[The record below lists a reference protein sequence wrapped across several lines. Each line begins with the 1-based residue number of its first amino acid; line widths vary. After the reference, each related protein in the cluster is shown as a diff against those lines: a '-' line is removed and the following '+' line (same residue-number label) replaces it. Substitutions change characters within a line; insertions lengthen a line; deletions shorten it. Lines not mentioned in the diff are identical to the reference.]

1 MTCRSLVLLAVL
13 VATAFAEERI
23 VFSRVFPGATPAS
36 FEVAIDTQGAV
47 TYTEPDEEAIE
58 FLVTKAE
65 AEQRFEQAKAL
76 EYFTKDLA
84 TKRKNI
90 ASTGK
95 KILRYEADGKIKGE
109 AKFDYSDEVEARE
122 LTAWFVKVAETQQH
136 LFELERVTQFDRLG
150 INQALINLEYAFE
163 RDRVIAPGQLVP
175 ILTKINLKK
184 NVVHMA
190 RARAAGLL
198 ERIEATKP

>member
-1 MTCRSLVLLAVL
+1 MTCRLLIL
-13 VATAFAEERI
+13 VAALVSTAFGEQQI

-36 FEVAIDTQGAV
+36 FEVEIDTQGRV
-47 TYTEPDEEAIE
+47 VYREPDEEAIE
-58 FLVTKAE
+58 FVVATAE
-65 AEQRFEQAKAL
+65 AEQRFEQANAL

-95 KILRYEADGKIKGE
+95 KMLRYEADGEIKGE
-109 AKFDYSDEVEARE
+109 ARFDYSDEVEARE

-150 INQALINLEYAFE
+150 INKALINLEYAFG
-163 RDRVIAPGQLVP
+163 RDRVVAPGRLVP
-175 ILTKINLKK
+175 ILTKINQKK
-184 NVVHMA
+184 NVVHVA

-198 ERIEATKP
+198 ERIEAAKP